1 MSESCITVQEIDCD
15 NAVLVTETP
24 TNVIDTTEP
33 VVVLVTCEQG
43 PAGADG
49 ADGIGTVE
57 VASGPVSNGNTVT
70 ADQIQIAVY
79 RSVKWFVTITDAV
92 GLQYKAYEVMAVHNG
107 VTANFSVYSLIGDK
121 LSIFTDVLVVGAFL
135 EIQLTNNSTNDVTV
149 KIQRIATT
157 L

>member
-92 GLQYKAYEVMAVHNG
+92 GLQYKAYEVMAVHNC